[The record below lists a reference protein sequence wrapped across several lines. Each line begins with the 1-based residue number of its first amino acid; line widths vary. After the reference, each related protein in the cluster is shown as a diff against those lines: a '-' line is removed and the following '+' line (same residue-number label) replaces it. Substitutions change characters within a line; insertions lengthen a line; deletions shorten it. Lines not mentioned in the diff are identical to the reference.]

1 MHSCKLPHFFALSL
15 VEAFVRGNDRK
26 RQSNMPINTGAT
38 LPHGELR
45 FRIVDDG
52 DCEIQ
57 EFAHFP
63 QADTLV
69 SRAGAN
75 LDSCVAQPVDCI
87 ACYGVLRCWRT
98 PQRRS
103 GGPLPTR
110 VRSAAS
116 FRREGG

>member
-1 MHSCKLPHFFALSL
+1 MHSCKLPHLFSFSL
-15 VEAFVRGNDRK
+15 AEAFVRGNDRK
-26 RQSNMPINTGAT
+26 RQGNMPINTGAT

-52 DCEIQ
+52 GCEIQ

-75 LDSCVAQPVDCI
+75 LDSCVAQLVDCI
-87 ACYGVLRCWRT
+87 ACYGVLNA
-98 PQRRS
+98 
-103 GGPLPTR
+103 GGH
-110 VRSAAS
+110 SAGAVVLS
-116 FRREGG
+116 PHECARGLRREGG